1 MNLSFAIIGGSFSDG
16 FGTYIYNLEGC
27 FMAMY
32 IMKGLCVIG
41 IILNLVLMWRKNKEL
56 RANPEKD
63 PGTGLTG
70 EELWARGKQ
79 PKKPGRRLGWTVKL

>member
-1 MNLSFAIIGGSFSDG
+1 MIWRDV
-16 FGTYIYNLEGC
+16 

-41 IILNLVLMWRKNKEL
+41 IILNIVLMLRKNKQL

-63 PGTGLTG
+63 PATGMTG
-70 EELWARGKQ
+70 EELYRYFYYWICS
-79 PKKPGRRLGWTVKL
+79 

>member
-1 MNLSFAIIGGSFSDG
+1 MEDCVICTCPELLQFHISMIWRDV
-16 FGTYIYNLEGC
+16 

-41 IILNLVLMWRKNKEL
+41 IILNVVLMIRKNKEL

-63 PGTGLTG
+63 PEIGLTG
-70 EELWARGKQ
+70 EELWQRGKQ
-79 PKKPGRRLGWTVKL
+79 PWESVLSLRHLLPLS